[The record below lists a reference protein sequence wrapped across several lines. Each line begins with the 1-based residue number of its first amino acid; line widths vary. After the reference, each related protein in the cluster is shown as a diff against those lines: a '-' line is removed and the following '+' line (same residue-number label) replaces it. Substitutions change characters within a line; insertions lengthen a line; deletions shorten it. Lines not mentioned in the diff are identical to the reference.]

1 MFSGKGEKPMPLYV
15 HATIKIKPGKMFEA
29 YELLGRIVPEMEKAG
44 WKLLGAYQ
52 GIVGETSTIVD
63 LWEVPDANAVPA
75 LMASL
80 ATNPRMA
87 DIGPK
92 LLDLMAAEEFL
103 QLMVKAPYSP

>member
-1 MFSGKGEKPMPLYV
+1 MSLYV
-15 HATIKIKPGKMFEA
+15 HATIKIKPGKLFEA

-44 WKLLGAYQ
+44 WKLIGAYQ

-63 LWEVPDANAVPA
+63 LWEVQDANAVPA

-80 ATNPRMA
+80 AANPKMA
-87 DIGPK
+87 ELGPK
-92 LLDLMAAEEFL
+92 LMELFAQEEFL